1 MSTADPYDLMRR
13 LSPKAQA
20 EVMRRRAAVLASGR
34 QVWYC
39 ARGRACDGQPHDE
52 YTYSHARADQY
63 PPVGSWWDNWFH
75 MSGRGTGKT
84 RAGSNWVRKITS
96 HVRRIALIG
105 RTLTDVRQTMVEGPS
120 GLIRECELAGETYDW
135 KPALKEF
142 TFQNGAKAFGWSAE
156 EPNKLRGP
164 EHGAGWLDEPCHWD
178 FVDEVWSNYQLGLR
192 QSGLPGGAKS
202 LLTSSPLPIQWTKD
216 RMADAGTVLVR
227 VPTSIN
233 IANLDAGYIRRVIE
247 PLMGTRRGRQ
257 ELEAELLEDVEG
269 ALWQTELFQYIDPA
283 TRSWDRVVVG
293 IDPAGSQGKSSDE
306 TGIIVAAKIDDGF
319 YVLDDFTGKYSPAG
333 WAAKAKTAYEMY
345 QADAVVV
352 ERNYGG
358 DMVQDTLRSHGYDGR
373 VIEAKAVDGKR
384 LRAEPI
390 AALYEQGRG
399 FHSKAQKPDSHGN
412 LRGVTAEL
420 EDELVTWVPGMKSPN
435 RLDAMVWCATE
446 LMRYKG
452 SSQVSAG
459 IPTGR
464 SIVPQKHAQV
474 QRLLAA
480 ISGGRNG
487 QSERQD
493 GAA

>member
-1 MSTADPYDLMRR
+1 MSTADPHDLMRR

-20 EVMRRRAAVLASGR
+20 EVMRRRDAAMASGR

-39 ARGRACDGQPHDE
+39 ARGRTCNGEPHDE
-52 YTYSHARADQY
+52 YTYPHARADQY
-63 PPVGSWWDNWFH
+63 PPAGAWWDNWFH

-84 RAGSNWVRKITS
+84 RAASNWARKITRLVS
-96 HVRRIALIG
+96 RIALVG
-105 RTLTDVRQTMVEGPS
+105 RTSTDFRQTMVEADG
-120 GLIRECELAGETYDW
+120 GLIRACELAGETYDW

-142 TFQNGAKAFGWSAE
+142 TFQNGAKAFGFSAE

-164 EHGAGWLDEPCHWD
+164 EHGAGWLDEPCHMD
-178 FVDEVWSNYQLGLR
+178 LIEEVWSNYQFGLR
-192 QSGLPGGAKS
+192 QSGLPGGAKTVM
-202 LLTSSPLPIQWTKD
+202 TSSPLPIQWTKD
-216 RMADAGTVLVR
+216 RLAEDGTVLVR

-233 IANLDAGYIRRVIE
+233 IHNLDAGYIRRVIE
-247 PLMGTRRGRQ
+247 PLMGTRKGRQ

-269 ALWQTELFQYIDPA
+269 ALWSTELFQYIDPN

-293 IDPAGSQGKSSDE
+293 IDPAGSQGKASDE

-333 WAAKAKTAYEMY
+333 WAAKAKTAYELY
-345 QADAVVV
+345 QADAMVV

-358 DMVQDTLRSHGYDGR
+358 DMVEDTLRSHGYEGR

-390 AALYEQGRG
+390 AALYEQHRG
-399 FHSKAQKPDSHGN
+399 FHSKMQKPDAKGN
-412 LRGVTAEL
+412 MRGVTSDL

-452 SSQVSAG
+452 SSKTDLGV
-459 IPTGR
+459 PVGR
-464 SIVPQKHAQV
+464 SIVPQKRSQI
-474 QRLLAA
+474 QRALATITTRRA
-480 ISGGRNG
+480 S
-487 QSERQD
+487 
-493 GAA
+493 

>member
-1 MSTADPYDLMRR
+1 VSADPYDLMRR

-20 EVMRRRAAVLASGR
+20 EVMRRRAAALASDR

-39 ARGRACDGQPHDE
+39 SRGRACNGEPHDE
-52 YTYSHARADQY
+52 YTYPHARADQY
-63 PPVGSWWDNWFH
+63 PPAGTWWDNWFH

-84 RAGSNWVRKITS
+84 RGGSNWVRKITS
-96 HVRRIALIG
+96 HVSRIALIG
-105 RTLTDVRQTMVEGPS
+105 RTITDVRQTMVEGDG
-120 GLIRECELAGETYDW
+120 GLIRACELAGETYDW

-178 FVDEVWSNYQLGLR
+178 LVEETWANYQFGLR
-192 QSGLPGGAKS
+192 QHGLPGGAKT
-202 LLTSSPLPIQWTKD
+202 LLTSSPLPIPWTKD
-216 RMADAGTVLVR
+216 RIAEDGTVLVR

-233 IANLDAGYIRRVIE
+233 IHNLDAGYIRRVIE

-269 ALWQTELFQYIDPA
+269 ALWSTEMFQYIDPS
-283 TRSWDRVVVG
+283 TRSGDRVVVG
-293 IDPAGSQGKSSDE
+293 VDPAGSQGKASDE
-306 TGIIVAAKIDDGF
+306 TGIIVSARIDDGF

-333 WAAKAKTAYEMY
+333 WAAQAIKAYEMY
-345 QADAVVV
+345 QADAIVV

-358 DMVQDTLRSHGYDGR
+358 DMVKDTLRNHGFTGR

-390 AALYEQGRG
+390 AAIYEQERG
-399 FHSKAQKPDSHGN
+399 FHSKLQRVNSRGT
-412 LRGVTAEL
+412 LTGVTAEL

-435 RLDAMVWCATE
+435 RLDAMVWTATE

-459 IPTGR
+459 IPMGR
-464 SIVPQKHAQV
+464 DIVPQKRSQI
-474 QRLLAA
+474 QRALATITTRRA
-480 ISGGRNG
+480 S
-487 QSERQD
+487 
-493 GAA
+493 